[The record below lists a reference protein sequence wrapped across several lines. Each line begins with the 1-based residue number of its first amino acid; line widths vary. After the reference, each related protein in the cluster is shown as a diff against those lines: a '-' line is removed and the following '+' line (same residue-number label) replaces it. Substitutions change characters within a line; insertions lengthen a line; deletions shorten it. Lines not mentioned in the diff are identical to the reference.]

1 MAYSMVQRR
10 LPMVTTRIFLS
21 IAFPALLFLSLPAAA
36 QQTVPGTVE
45 EELHALRLQSGETV
59 NLLRE
64 LISQRAEDQ
73 KLKRLQ
79 VAVLALQLRSVAIGE
94 IEARIRTLEDR
105 AAAANEELAQLDAE
119 RERVN
124 AITDGDSTPEAERE
138 HLAAMQT
145 MFESQIDMIKD
156 RIWLLESQIVDLQNE
171 LAAKRRDVDAL
182 EEIVMDGLSD
192 L

>member
-1 MAYSMVQRR
+1 MN
-10 LPMVTTRIFLS
+10 TTYRFLL
-21 IAFPALLFLSLPAAA
+21 IVLPALLFLSLPVAA
-36 QQTVPGTVE
+36 QQTAPGTVE
-45 EELHALRLQSGETV
+45 EELHALRLHTGQTV

-64 LISQRAEDQ
+64 LITQGAEDQ

-79 VAVLALQLRSVAIGE
+79 VAVLALQLRSTAIGE

-119 RERVN
+119 RERVDVI
-124 AITDGDSTPEAERE
+124 AERDSTPDAERE
-138 HLAAMQT
+138 HLSAMKT
-145 MFESQIDMIKD
+145 MFESQIDMIKE
-156 RIWLLESQIVDLQNE
+156 RVWLIKSQIVDLQNE

-182 EEIVMDGLSD
+182 EEIVMEGLSD